1 MSQEALDGSDRDIL
15 INQGVT
21 AGMTQRMRMN
31 FEQAEPCCFCNYAD
45 HSPHT
50 GSAESRA
57 LLTTEKIR
65 MLELHPL
72 ADFEPG
78 TNRPE
83 VRFIERVNAW
93 VRTRTRAAFLVPH
106 IECVGAQVDIG

>member
-1 MSQEALDGSDRDIL
+1 MSKEALDGSDRDIL
-15 INQGVT
+15 IDQGVT
-21 AGMTQRMRMN
+21 AGMAQRMRMD
-31 FEQAEPCCFCNYAD
+31 FELAESCCFSNHAD

-57 LLTTEKIR
+57 SLTTEEKRVI
-65 MLELHPL
+65 ELHRL

-78 TNRPE
+78 TNRRQ

-93 VRTRTRAAFLVPH
+93 VRTRTRSAFLVAH
-106 IECVGAQVDIG
+106 IEGVGV